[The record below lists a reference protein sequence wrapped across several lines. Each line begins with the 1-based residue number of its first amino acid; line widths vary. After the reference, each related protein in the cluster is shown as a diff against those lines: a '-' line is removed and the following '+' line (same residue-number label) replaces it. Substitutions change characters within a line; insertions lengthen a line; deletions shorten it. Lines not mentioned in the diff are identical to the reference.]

1 MKYPISATA
10 GITAIAAMFALAGC
24 SGGASSSPTPQS
36 AMPVTDQM
44 QSHGHRAKADDDND
58 DDASVLKQL
67 KHIVTI
73 GSTVDP
79 INGGVNPY
87 GLDVAKATAGLILK
101 GDLVV
106 CNFNDSANV
115 QGTGESIIALHPV
128 AGSSP
133 TAIAESPTDSSG
145 RHVLTGCDALATGPT
160 GNLWTAAFGPDNGTD
175 AGNDNPIFS
184 PSGTL
189 LKNLSG
195 PPFDHPFGQI
205 FARVDSS
212 GVVFYESNA
221 RGSAG
226 GSIVR
231 ITVDSSGTFH
241 SVRIAKGFAINNG
254 VPGSILGPSGL
265 QYDLADDRLYV
276 IDGANNTVVALNS
289 VSTIAADGITVNAG
303 GTTFSGP
310 FAADGRLVFKGKP
323 LNGPISSALLPDGHL
338 VIGNTLNPHGN
349 FFVEIAPDGKLL
361 AVKNVDTGVGGA
373 LFGMVATGTS
383 DADTKIYFNDDND
396 NTVKV
401 LTH

>member
-1 MKYPISATA
+1 MKHYPISATA
-10 GITAIAAMFALAGC
+10 TIAVVAAMFALAGC
-24 SGGASSSPTPQS
+24 SGRATSSPTPQM
-36 AMPVTDQM
+36 APPTMNQM
-44 QSHGHRAKADDDND
+44 QSHGHAVKADDDND
-58 DDASVLKQL
+58 DDASVLKHL

-79 INGGVNPY
+79 SNGAVNPY
-87 GLDVAKATAGLILK
+87 GLDVAKTTAGLITA

-106 CNFNDSANV
+106 CNFNDNTNT
-115 QGTGESIIALHPV
+115 QGTGESIIALHPTP
-128 AGSSP
+128 GSNP
-133 TAIAESPTDSSG
+133 TAIAENVTDGSG
-145 RHVLTGCDALATGPT
+145 KHVMTGCDALATGPT
-160 GNLWTAAFGPDNGTD
+160 GNLWTAAFSAD
-175 AGNDNPIFS
+175 DNPIFS

-205 FARVDSS
+205 FARVDST
-212 GVVFYESNA
+212 GTVFYESNA
-221 RGSAG
+221 RGSVG

-231 ITVDSSGTFH
+231 ITVDSGGTFH

-254 VPGSILGPSGL
+254 APGGILGPSGL

-289 VSTIAADGITVNAG
+289 VSTITEDGITVNAD
-303 GTTFSGP
+303 GTSFSGS

-323 LNGPISSALLPDGHL
+323 LNGPISSALLRDGHL
-338 VIGNTLNPHGN
+338 VIGNTLDPNGKN
-349 FFVEIAPDGKLL
+349 LMIEIAPDGKLL
-361 AVKNVDTGVGGA
+361 AKKNVDKGPGGA